1 MDIDWYSTYLCAD
14 GGISPVIGI
23 SIRMSTNVCHLIA
36 RLSNGNQNAG
46 CYLLARLSRCISER
60 PLWVPVT
67 IAQLLPI
74 VPLWLLVLDY
84 WHCCLVIP

>member
-46 CYLLARLSRCISER
+46 CYLLGKAIQMHLGTS
-60 PLWVPVT
+60 PLGPCNDS
-67 IAQLLPI
+67 
-74 VPLWLLVLDY
+74 LVVAY
-84 WHCCLVIP
+84 CAVVVVGS